1 MATLGNIL
9 ARKGGTAMTGLEV
22 TLTLAIPQ
30 AGAPLVE
37 EAKVLLLPVSET
49 RKARAFREAEA
60 YVTAQEEAAREAG
73 TVCPAPTAVDER
85 AFRFLVEAM
94 RDPEDARKYFVEAKH
109 IGDFRNILIAEQK
122 RYLIESYDELI
133 KREYAELRADEVKEQ
148 AKQVFPSGQPS
159 P

>member
-9 ARKGGTAMTGLEV
+9 TRKSGTSMTGLEV

-30 AGAPLVE
+30 PGAPLVE
-37 EAKVLLLPVSET
+37 EAKVLLLPVSES

-94 RDPEDARKYFVEAKH
+94 RDPEDARKYFVEAKN
-109 IGDFRNILIAEQK
+109 IDQFRDILIAEQK